1 MNLFEDLAI
10 PIIQAPMVGAVEC
23 DMVVAVS
30 KAGGLGTLGCAAMS
44 PDEIA
49 AAARDIGSKTF
60 APFGLNL
67 LITRPTKPSA
77 QTLDAALECLR
88 PWYERVGAPVPEL
101 PERFAHDF
109 SAQLAAVAKARPA
122 IASFAFDILTREE
135 MALLKGNG
143 IKVMGT
149 ANSVAE
155 ALAWRDVGAD
165 FVCAQGFEA
174 GGHRGAFL
182 TAQDEALVGTL
193 PLVATCLAAVDIP
206 VIAAG
211 GIMDGR
217 GVAAALALGAAA
229 TQMGTAFLL
238 ADQSTANPVWK
249 KALAESPPD
258 ATRLTRAISGRYARG
273 IENDFMRDLRSVEK
287 DVPAYPVQNRL
298 TLALRA
304 AATANGDPSVLS
316 LWAGQAY
323 PLARTG
329 DAGEMVKAWWQ
340 EARETAKSL
349 VARTR

>member
-1 MNLFEDLAI
+1 MSLFDDLSI
-10 PIIQAPMVGAVEC
+10 PIIQAPMVGAVET
-23 DMVVAVS
+23 DMVVSVS
-30 KAGGLGTLGCAAMS
+30 QAGALGTLGCAAMS

-49 AAARDIGSKTF
+49 AAAREIRSRTGEV
-60 APFGLNL
+60 FGMNL
-67 LITRPTKPSA
+67 LISRPVKPSA
-77 QTLDAALECLR
+77 QELDAALARLA

-101 PERFAHDF
+101 PNRFALDF
-109 SAQLAAVAKARPA
+109 SAQLAAIAEARPA
-122 IASFAFDILTREE
+122 VASFAFDILTPDEI
-135 MALLKGNG
+135 ALLKGQG

-155 ALAWRDVGAD
+155 AVAWRDIGAD

-182 TAQDEALVGTL
+182 GPQDEALVGTL
-193 PLVATCLAAVDIP
+193 PLVATIRAAIDIP
-206 VIAAG
+206 VVAAG

-229 TQMGTAFLL
+229 SQMGTAFLL

-249 KALAESPPD
+249 KALGETPPD

-273 IENDFMRDLRSVEK
+273 IENDYMRQMRAVEK

-304 AATANGDPSVLS
+304 AGAANGDPSTLS

-329 DAGEMVKAWWQ
+329 DAGEMVKTWWA
-340 EARETAKSL
+340 EAREAVRML
-349 VARTR
+349 AARTG